1 VARIF
6 KSGRLF
12 REFMGFARE
21 NRAYWIIP
29 FVLMLALTAFI
40 VVATQGA
47 APLIY
52 ALF

>member
-1 VARIF
+1 VAKIM

-12 REFMGFARE
+12 REFVGFARA
-21 NRAYWIIP
+21 NRAYWIVP